1 MVSRENRV
9 ILGSFLLFVA
19 VAAGIV
25 VAELQWGVSV
35 GDSPLLAYL
44 LVAGVAIV
52 LPQLYLAATDDDVA
66 PRHRLWFAVVAAVAF
81 AFVTVPEAAGL
92 QRASIYAIAGTVFLG
107 AVCYEVV
114 TGYRASRADESR
126 LDPNG

>member
-19 VAAGIV
+19 VVAGI
-25 VAELQWGVSV
+25 AFADRRLGVSIGDAPLV
-35 GDSPLLAYL
+35 GYL
-44 LVAGVAIV
+44 LLAGVAIV
-52 LPQLYLAATDDDVA
+52 LPQLYLARTDDDVS
-66 PRHRLWFAVVAAVAF
+66 PRYRIWFATVAAVGLAF
-81 AFVTVPEAAGL
+81 SIVSDATGL

-114 TGYRASRADESR
+114 TGYRAARTDESP
-126 LDPNG
+126 LDSGG